1 MSQHCRL
8 LYVVYEP
15 GHFQVGLMLASR
27 GRSSGRFDVV
37 MWSPYGLPEG
47 DRYRQEA
54 QSAGSVY
61 IEEATP
67 AGGLADIRTPLSGW
81 LHPGPSRLPLPF
93 DPEPANGGAVFS
105 KLPEQDR
112 YEVLR
117 AADRVERRVR
127 FCEDWLVMLGVDVV
141 VFAEDNV
148 ERDSYGWVHAAR
160 RRGIRTLVISYG
172 ALAAHEAVTAY
183 RGSHAHALDPKRAD
197 LVRRYMPRWLAE
209 GDGYVIARLP
219 FIEALAREMSGTA
232 PFDPW
237 LVNTGR
243 VDAIAV
249 ESRAMADTYAKHG
262 FPEAMLKPVGHPLH
276 DRLADVAREREAR
289 RSALAARH
297 GLAQDRPLVL
307 VAMPPD
313 QLPGRPCPYPDYKGV
328 VSAFSR
334 LPTELAGA
342 SVVVS
347 PHPNIS
353 PDGRALIRG
362 CGVALEE
369 QSAADLIPLCDLYVT
384 CVSSTIKWALACGI
398 PILDYDCYGY
408 HYPDYVALP
417 QVMTARDDAQ
427 FREHLS
433 AFRRV
438 ESRAELAAVAR
449 ENAACWGCIDG
460 RALDRLVQLCVEG
473 GSA

>member
-1 MSQHCRL
+1 MTQHCRL

-15 GHFQVGLMLASR
+15 GHFQVGLMLARR

-47 DRYRQEA
+47 DRYRLEA
-54 QSAGSVY
+54 QSVGSVY
-61 IEEATP
+61 IEESTP

-81 LHPGPSRLPLPF
+81 LHAGPARLPLPV
-93 DPEPANGGAVFS
+93 DPGPSSAGTVFS
-105 KLPEQDR
+105 KLSDADR
-112 YEVLR
+112 SEVLR
-117 AADRVERRVR
+117 AADRVERRIR

-148 ERDSYGWVHAAR
+148 ERDSHGWVHGAR

-172 ALAAHEAVTAY
+172 ALSAQEAVTAY
-183 RGSHAHALDPKRAD
+183 RGSPAHALDPHRAD
-197 LVRRYMPRWLAE
+197 LVRRYMPHWMAE

-219 FIEALAREMSGTA
+219 FIEAVAREMSATA

-243 VDAIAV
+243 IDAIAV
-249 ESRAMADTYAKHG
+249 ESRAMADTYVKHG
-262 FPEAMLKPVGHPLH
+262 FAEAVLRPVGHPLH
-276 DRLADVAREREAR
+276 DRLADVARERDVR
-289 RSALAARH
+289 RRALVARH
-297 GLAQDRPLVL
+297 RLAEDRPLVL

-313 QLPGRPCPYPDYKGV
+313 QLSVRPCAYPDYAGV

-334 LPTELAGA
+334 LPADLAGA

-353 PDGRALIRG
+353 PDGRALIRA
-362 CGVALEE
+362 CGAALEE

-408 HYPDYVALP
+408 HYADYVALP
-417 QVMTARDDAQ
+417 QVRTARDDAQ
-427 FREHLS
+427 FRGHLS
-433 AFRRV
+433 DFRRTDV
-438 ESRAELAAVAR
+438 RDELAAAAR
-449 ENAACWGCIDG
+449 ADAARWGSIDG
-460 RALDRLVQLCVEG
+460 RALDRLVELCVEG
-473 GSA
+473 DSA